1 MANITIKRIESVID
15 TRLFSAGKEL
25 FRDALK
31 KADLQSKKELSPEEA
46 IFVMDLLKESM
57 HTEISKKAIDKC
69 IDEIGLIVSK
79 D

>member
-1 MANITIKRIESVID
+1 MSNITIKRMESVID
-15 TRLFSAGKEL
+15 ARLYSAGKEL

-31 KADLQSKKELSPEEA
+31 KADLQNKKELSPEEA
-46 IFVMDLLKESM
+46 IFTLGLLKESM
-57 HTEISKKAIDKC
+57 HSEISKKAIDKC